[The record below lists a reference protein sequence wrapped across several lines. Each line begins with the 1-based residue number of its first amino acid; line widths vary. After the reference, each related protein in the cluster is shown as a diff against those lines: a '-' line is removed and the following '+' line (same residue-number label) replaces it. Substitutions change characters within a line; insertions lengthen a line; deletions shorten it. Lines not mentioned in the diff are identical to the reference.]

1 MLKYRDNKMTLNS
14 NGCFKKSFG
23 YTCLNEIIHKDK
35 LEYIL
40 KNWKLFE
47 KQLNSDSWDIDYNP
61 KTLLSKYFNKYKD
74 SNIIAIKYK
83 KTDKYATSIGR
94 YFCNSG
100 LGIQSLPRKIRHTIC
115 KGLYIDL
122 DFKNAHPVIL
132 KQLCDTYDIKCPNL
146 TTYVNNREEIL
157 NMISKSLNIALA
169 DAKFIFLKALNG
181 NKTTYDIQNWF
192 STLEEFNNIHS
203 HISNL
208 EEFKTIREEVIN
220 ESIENVDARVVNRIL
235 CSFECDCL
243 ESLFKILDK
252 NKCFDYYS
260 QEQNKI
266 YKVCSLIFDGLQVL
280 DNASNRKLI
289 NQEFLTSLSSAIK
302 LETGFSL
309 EVVIKEFDECLE
321 IPSDYSIM
329 NKGNNTISSDTEARD
344 YVLSIYGKY
353 YIKCCNV
360 RYVKYNNIWTSNP
373 DVVEEVI
380 TNHIINCNL
389 QMELGEGKYKN
400 YSGFKSHIS
409 SCYKLILSTGFQTQN
424 DFIKNN
430 LNKGKYYLP
439 FKDCVFSFIDGK
451 TYSYDDLNICFTQ
464 QINRN
469 FPKYVAE
476 DYEELLRRVINPI
489 YPNED
494 ERDYNAHIKARAIAG
509 CFEDKKW
516 YCFIGERNCG
526 KGVETTLLRNAFD
539 VFVRT
544 FDAKTLIHNKYG
556 NPTSETALAWV
567 VNKKEARLIISNEIK
582 GDENTKLNGNFIKT
596 LASGGDEM
604 VGRRLYENEVEFIP
618 QFTMI
623 LCCNNIYETTPKDAL
638 ENLEAF
644 EYKSKFVVKEEMEEG
659 ISYYKLRDESIKS
672 FIQEDRI
679 IDAYTWYI
687 FNQFSMNRKPTPEN
701 VKLTTDIN
709 VDDDK
714 LSVDKFICKN
724 FITTEDKKN
733 DRLFT
738 EEICDILNNYGYK
751 VNLIETGKYLIRLN
765 IGIHNKKTNKNGER
779 KNGFEC
785 IRFNPPKDEDTIIN
799 E

>member
-1 MLKYRDNKMTLNS
+1 M
-14 NGCFKKSFG
+14 
-23 YTCLNEIIHKDK
+23 
-35 LEYIL
+35 
-40 KNWKLFE
+40 
-47 KQLNSDSWDIDYNP
+47 
-61 KTLLSKYFNKYKD
+61 
-74 SNIIAIKYK
+74 
-83 KTDKYATSIGR
+83 SI
-94 YFCNSG
+94 SG
-100 LGIQSLPRKIRHTIC
+100 LI
-115 KGLYIDL
+115 
-122 DFKNAHPVIL
+122 
-132 KQLCDTYDIKCPNL
+132 
-146 TTYVNNREEIL
+146 
-157 NMISKSLNIALA
+157 
-169 DAKFIFLKALNG
+169 
-181 NKTTYDIQNWF
+181 
-192 STLEEFNNIHS
+192 
-203 HISNL
+203 
-208 EEFKTIREEVIN
+208 
-220 ESIENVDARVVNRIL
+220 
-235 CSFECDCL
+235 
-243 ESLFKILDK
+243 
-252 NKCFDYYS
+252 
-260 QEQNKI
+260 
-266 YKVCSLIFDGLQVL
+266 
-280 DNASNRKLI
+280 
-289 NQEFLTSLSSAIK
+289 
-302 LETGFSL
+302 
-309 EVVIKEFDECLE
+309 
-321 IPSDYSIM
+321 
-329 NKGNNTISSDTEARD
+329 
-344 YVLSIYGKY
+344 
-353 YIKCCNV
+353 
-360 RYVKYNNIWTSNP
+360 
-373 DVVEEVI
+373 
-380 TNHIINCNL
+380 
-389 QMELGEGKYKN
+389 
-400 YSGFKSHIS
+400 
-409 SCYKLILSTGFQTQN
+409 
-424 DFIKNN
+424 
-430 LNKGKYYLP
+430 
-439 FKDCVFSFIDGK
+439 
-451 TYSYDDLNICFTQ
+451 
-464 QINRN
+464 
-469 FPKYVAE
+469 
-476 DYEELLRRVINPI
+476 
-489 YPNED
+489 
-494 ERDYNAHIKARAIAG
+494 
-509 CFEDKKW
+509 
-516 YCFIGERNCG
+516 
-526 KGVETTLLRNAFD
+526 